1 MVTVVPG
8 VLDDAHVE
16 IKLANG
22 NGSFAGKVRS
32 AHLRTWRDPIRPGL
46 NDALLTLLFRA
57 DEEADVDGLVWEMH
71 EDDEPASFEVRAG
84 DGSTG
89 YKGRINSPRSFDR
102 LKVSYLP
109 IMFPV
114 DGPVEVL

>member
-1 MVTVVPG
+1 MVTVAPA
-8 VLDDAHVE
+8 VLYHAYVE

-32 AHLRTWRDPIRPGL
+32 AHLRTWRDPRRPGL

-57 DEEADVDGLVWEMH
+57 DEEPDVGGLVWEMH
-71 EDDEPASFEVRAG
+71 EDDDPASFQVRAG

-89 YKGRINSPRSFDR
+89 YKGRIYSPRSFDP
-102 LKVSYLP
+102 LKVSHLP
-109 IMFPV
+109 ITFPV
-114 DGPVEVL
+114 DGWVEVA